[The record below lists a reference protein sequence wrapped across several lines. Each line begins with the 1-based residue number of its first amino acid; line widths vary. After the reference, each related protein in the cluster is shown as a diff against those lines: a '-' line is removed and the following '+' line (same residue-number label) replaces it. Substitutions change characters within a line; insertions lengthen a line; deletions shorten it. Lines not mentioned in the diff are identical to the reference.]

1 MTMKFTTLNKIWAI
15 VLSLTLLIS
24 SVGQAMETHY
34 CQGKFKGISF
44 YGVQKSCHKEVSI
57 PPCHK
62 TENNKQAPEKKCC
75 DYQKVF
81 IDQQVFDAFTPQV
94 TIFNSTPFEFAY
106 ALVAVFFWESD
117 LDKKVY
123 PFHLYTPPKLRR
135 NLQAHFQTFII

>member
-1 MTMKFTTLNKIWAI
+1 MNYTTLNKICA
-15 VLSLTLLIS
+15 VALSMTLLIS

-34 CQGKFKGISF
+34 CQGKFKGISL

-62 TENNKQAPEKKCC
+62 TKDNKQAPEKKCC

-81 IDQQVFDAFTPQV
+81 IDQQVFEAYTAQII
-94 TIFNSTPFEFAY
+94 IFDSTPFEFAY
-106 ALVAVFFWESD
+106 AHYAVFFWESD

-123 PFHLYTPPKLRR
+123 PFNLYTPPKLMR
-135 NLQAHFQTFII
+135 NLPAHFQTFLI